1 MAEGITL
8 DSALTPGA
16 KEGRLAKQM
25 LKVGVPKNNLEK
37 AITLNEDQPANNT
50 RVVRWGRYSSL
61 PISTVVVDE
70 GITPIAV
77 QLEREEGNASLD
89 QHIGLIQT
97 TDVLHYF
104 HPDFKVNIA
113 TQRLG
118 EQAATTIETKRYNV
132 YKAGTILRRA
142 NGTARTDINTVLDI
156 TDLRWAERAM
166 ARALAEYFT
175 DLGQST
181 QDFNTESIL
190 PAYWGF
196 IHPDARYVI
205 EAISGFT
212 GVKDY
217 GHGIKIEPN
226 ELGAIGNIRFLM
238 STVYAPFASGGG
250 AAGAMISTD
259 TVSADVY
266 TCLIVGREAWG
277 SVSFRGRKS
286 ISPFVVMPS
295 HTAADPAAQR
305 GYIGWVAW
313 TQAKILN
320 DNWMCRIEF
329 AVTELS

>member
-8 DSALTPGA
+8 DSVLTPGA

-37 AITLNEDQPANNT
+37 AITLNEDQPENNT

-77 QLEREEGNASLD
+77 QLEREEVSASLD

-97 TDVLHYF
+97 TDVLHYL

-142 NGTARTDINTVLDI
+142 NGTARTDINTVIDI

-181 QDFNTESIL
+181 QDFNTEAIL

-205 EAISGFT
+205 SDITGFT

-217 GHGIKIEPN
+217 GHGVKIEPN
-226 ELGAIGNIRFLM
+226 ELGSIGNIRFLM

-250 AAGAMISTD
+250 AKGTMISTD
-259 TVSADVY
+259 GTSADVY
-266 TCLIVGREAWG
+266 TCIIVGREAWG

-295 HTAADPAAQR
+295 HSAADPAAQR
-305 GYIGWVAW
+305 GFIGWVAW

>member
-1 MAEGITL
+1 MADGITL
-8 DSALTPGA
+8 DSVITPGA
-16 KEGRLAKQM
+16 VEGRLAKQM
-25 LKVGVPKNNLEK
+25 LSVGVPKNNLEK
-37 AITLNEDQPANNT
+37 AITLTENQPEKET
-50 RVVRWGRYSSL
+50 RVVRWGRYKAL
-61 PISTVVVDE
+61 PINTVVVDE
-70 GITPIAV
+70 GITPTAV
-77 QLEREEGNASLD
+77 QLEREEVSASLD

-104 HPDFKVNIA
+104 HPDFTVNVA

-118 EQAATTIETKRYNV
+118 EQATTMIETKRYNV
-132 YKAGTILRRA
+132 FKAGTILRRA
-142 NGTARTDINTVLDI
+142 NGTARTDINTVIDI

-166 ARALAEYFT
+166 ARALAENFT

-181 QDFNTESIL
+181 PDFNTEAIL

-212 GVKDY
+212 SVKDY
-217 GHGIKIEPN
+217 GHGIKIQPN

-238 STVYAPFASGGG
+238 STVYAPFLSGGG
-250 AAGAMISTD
+250 TLGAMISTD
-259 TVSADVY
+259 GVSADVY

-277 SVSFRGRKS
+277 SVSFRGRNS
-286 ISPFVVMPS
+286 IAPFVVMPS
-295 HTAADPAAQR
+295 HNAADPAAQR
-305 GYIGWVAW
+305 GFIGWVAW